1 VIVLDTNVLSELM
14 RPNPSPL
21 VIAWMQEQRGSQT
34 TVTAITQAE
43 IFYGVELLPPGRR
56 RNHLLRE
63 AESMFAEDL
72 GGRFLPFDNEAARLC
87 AKIAAGRR
95 AIGKPISVPDA
106 QIAAIVLAHRAVLA
120 SRNVLDFEGCGIQ
133 VVNPWEERQV

>member
-1 VIVLDTNVLSELM
+1 
-14 RPNPSPL
+14 
-21 VIAWMQEQRGSQT
+21 
-34 TVTAITQAE
+34 
-43 IFYGVELLPPGRR
+43 
-56 RNHLLRE
+56 
-63 AESMFAEDL
+63 MFAEDL
-72 GGRFLPFDNEAARLC
+72 GGRFLPFDNDAARFY

-133 VVNPWEERQV
+133 VVNPWEER